1 MNIQPTRPI
10 LLLTAV
16 LAWMP
21 VLAWGQLRIEI
32 TQGVEKPVPVA
43 IVPFAWRGQG
53 PAPAVD
59 VAEVISG
66 DLERSGRFAPIPE
79 EDMLQTP
86 SSSEEVDFADW
97 RILGVEVLLIGQ
109 VSQSADGRYELQYRL
124 FDVFRGRQI
133 LGYRLPV
140 PADNLRGGGHRA
152 ADMVYEKLTGI
163 PGLFSTR
170 VAFVS
175 VKGRPGNETYGLVVM
190 DADGE
195 NRRTIVES
203 RNPLM
208 SPAWSPDGRKLA
220 YVSFEND
227 NSEVFVQVLRSG
239 ARRRVSSRAGINSAP
254 AWSPD
259 GRMLALTLSK
269 ADGNLDVY
277 TLDLSNQVLNR
288 LTTGNSIDTE
298 AAWSDDG
305 KHIYFTSDRSGGP
318 QVYRIPAE
326 GGSVSRITFEGRY
339 NARPRLSPDGKQI
352 AVVHNDRGNYR
363 IALVDP
369 ERSSLR
375 VLTDGQLD
383 ESPAFAPNG
392 ETLIYATRKGSGS
405 VLATISVDGRI
416 RREISS
422 GEGQVREPVWSPL
435 PFTS

>member
-1 MNIQPTRPI
+1 MSIKFIYRLSTLLALMAWAPT
-10 LLLTAV
+10 LT
-16 LAWMP
+16 
-21 VLAWGQLRIEI
+21 WGQLRIEI

-43 IVPFAWRGQG
+43 IVPFAWTGEGAG
-53 PAPAVD
+53 PEVD
-59 VAEVISG
+59 VAEVIAG
-66 DLERSGRFAPIPE
+66 DLARSGRFSPLPE
-79 EDMLQTP
+79 EDMLQKPT
-86 SSSEEVDFADW
+86 SSGEVDFGDW

-109 VSQSADGRYELQYRL
+109 VSRTPDGRYEVQYRL

-140 PADNLRGGGHRA
+140 PADNLRGGAHRA

-170 VAFVS
+170 IAFVS
-175 VKGRPGNETYGLVVM
+175 VKGRPGNESYGLVVM
-190 DADGE
+190 DSDGE

-203 RNPLM
+203 RKPLM

-239 ARRRVSSRAGINSAP
+239 ARRRVSSRVGINSAP

-259 GRMLALTLSK
+259 GRTLALTLSK

-277 TLDLSNQVLNR
+277 TLDLTDQVLKR
-288 LTTGNSIDTE
+288 LTSSRAIDTE
-298 AAWSDDG
+298 AVWSEDG
-305 KHIYFTSDRSGGP
+305 DFIYFTSDRSGGP
-318 QVYRIPAE
+318 QVYRVPAA
-326 GGSVSRITFEGRY
+326 GGKVSRITFEGSY
-339 NARPRLSPDGKQI
+339 NARPRLAPDGKQM

-369 ERSSLR
+369 ERASLR
-375 VLTDGQLD
+375 VLTDGRLD

-392 ETLIYATRKGSGS
+392 ETLIYATRKGEIS

-422 GEGQVREPVWSPL
+422 GTGQVREPVWSPL
-435 PFTS
+435 PFRS